1 MSIEEEPS
9 TPFDSST
16 EVFQLSKRYL
26 ILYKS
31 FVLVDKSFITY
42 FEKYFG
48 IKSISYDISYIHK
61 KKEGDIIIMKNYP
74 LYNDKNRGGVE
85 NLILCGFYDF
95 GKNILDT
102 KYIFEYN
109 NLNILDDELQYI
121 WNNPI
126 NYYIQCRTYFDKNN
140 KNNNIYPIISNNKKI
155 GICYKYEECF
165 DYTKDNNLSKY
176 MNNRILLT
184 AIYLYANGFYLENK
198 INNSVNNPND
208 EELYLVKKKFIT
220 DMKNLINYK
229 EIKKNYLKGKINNI
243 PPSDKEIEN
252 IINNLSENDLNLLD
266 NMNKNLNLN
275 QFDPT
280 SYEIDLITVS
290 NPNNQSEKFM
300 IYNDFKLLE
309 KNCTHFLLKDM
320 KNIPKVKL
328 VCSFIQKNIVIFH
341 YPINYLNNKNYI
353 CIISTVD
360 EKHNFT
366 NKYLLKYND
375 KNSYEYHISKMKQIK
390 LEDYLKNFKFV
401 NNVSPIVRKGYI
413 EIGIIINLSKTVP
426 PPPSSGS
433 TRKNFPSKPLIGL
446 ENIGATCYMNATLQC
461 LCIIEKFVDYFKY
474 SDELYEIVKNDV
486 KNEKLCSSF
495 KNLIENL
502 YPENDK
508 TRKGSYAPREFKEK
522 ISKMN
527 PLFEGIAA
535 NDAKDLVNF
544 LIMTLHSELNKAPQ
558 NQIEENNDNIFEDQ
572 RNKDL
577 MFNNF
582 TSNFKKTQQSI
593 ISNLFYALNYNITQC
608 SNCKTVSYNYQIYFF
623 LIFPLEEVRKYKLMN
638 NNGLNNKNEVDIYDC
653 FEFDRKVNYMTGDNA
668 MYCNYCTN
676 L

>member
-1 MSIEEEPS
+1 
-9 TPFDSST
+9 
-16 EVFQLSKRYL
+16 
-26 ILYKS
+26 
-31 FVLVDKSFITY
+31 
-42 FEKYFG
+42 
-48 IKSISYDISYIHK
+48 
-61 KKEGDIIIMKNYP
+61 
-74 LYNDKNRGGVE
+74 
-85 NLILCGFYDF
+85 
-95 GKNILDT
+95 
-102 KYIFEYN
+102 
-109 NLNILDDELQYI
+109 
-121 WNNPI
+121 
-126 NYYIQCRTYFDKNN
+126 
-140 KNNNIYPIISNNKKI
+140 
-155 GICYKYEECF
+155 
-165 DYTKDNNLSKY
+165 
-176 MNNRILLT
+176 
-184 AIYLYANGFYLENK
+184 
-198 INNSVNNPND
+198 
-208 EELYLVKKKFIT
+208 
-220 DMKNLINYK
+220 
-229 EIKKNYLKGKINNI
+229 
-243 PPSDKEIEN
+243 
-252 IINNLSENDLNLLD
+252 
-266 NMNKNLNLN
+266 
-275 QFDPT
+275 
-280 SYEIDLITVS
+280 
-290 NPNNQSEKFM
+290 
-300 IYNDFKLLE
+300 
-309 KNCTHFLLKDM
+309 M

-390 LEDYLKNFKFV
+390 LEDYLKNLKFV
-401 NNVSPIVRKGYI
+401 NNVSPIVREGYI
-413 EIGIIINLSKTVP
+413 EIGIIINLSKTVPPPIPPPVP

-474 SDELYEIVKNDV
+474 SKNLYKIVKNDV

-544 LIMTLHSELNKAPQ
+544 LIMTLHSELNKAQPEK
-558 NQIEENNDNIFEDQ
+558 IEDNNNNIFEDQ

-582 TSNFKKTQQSI
+582 TSNFKKTHKSI
-593 ISNLFYALNYNITQC
+593 ISDLFYALNYNITQC

-668 MYCNYCTN
+668 MYCNYCKQTYNSSMCTYLSTGPEILIIILNRGKGIQFNVKINFYIDLN
-676 L
+676 LSNFIELKQTGCQYELFGVITHIGESGMGGHFIAYCKEYWKNKWLKFNDAMVDPVKNFKSEVIDFAMPYLLFYKKKK